1 MKGTMRLAIKKSN
14 MGIVIVGLLLG
25 IFIAAIDNTIVAT
38 AMGTIVG
45 DLGGLDKFVWVT
57 SAYMVAEMA
66 GMPIFGKL
74 SDMFGRKRFFV
85 FGILTFLLGSVLCG
99 TASSIVELSI
109 YRAIQGIGGGALV
122 PIAFSILF
130 DIIPMEKRGKMSGIF
145 GAVFGLSSIFGP
157 LLGAYITDYISWHW
171 VFYINLPLGILA
183 FVLVA
188 FFYKESLQHAK
199 QKIDWWGALTLVSSI
214 VALMFAIELGGNK
227 YAWDSSIILGLFAAF
242 FVLLITFLFVETK
255 AKEPIISFNMFRNRL
270 FAGST
275 LVGLF
280 SGAAFVVAV
289 VFIPLYI
296 QGVFGGT
303 ATNSG
308 LILLPMMV
316 SSVITAM
323 IGGMLMNKFSY
334 RNIMLSSLS
343 LLIVGIILLT
353 TLTPTTSR
361 FLVTIYMIITGLGIG
376 ASFSV
381 LSNAVIHHFD
391 TVQRGSAN
399 ATFAFVRSLGMT
411 IGITIY
417 GIIQRNIFT
426 SQMSD
431 AFAGKGST
439 SESVGDPREL
449 LSQAGRAKIP
459 ASVLE
464 KITAALSTSIA
475 HTFVWAIIPAGLAFM
490 FVLYMSNER
499 LILQSH
505 DIEPVNTELKNTAI
519 I

>member
-1 MKGTMRLAIKKSN
+1 

-25 IFIAAIDNTIVAT
+25 IFIAAIDNSIVAT

-85 FGILTFLLGSVLCG
+85 FGVLMFLAGSLLCG
-99 TASSIVELSI
+99 TAHSIVELSI
-109 YRAIQGIGGGALV
+109 YRAIQGIGGGALI
-122 PIAFSILF
+122 PIAFTILY
-130 DIIPMEKRGKMSGIF
+130 DIIAPEQRGKMSGIF

-157 LLGAYITDYISWHW
+157 LLGAYITDYVSWRW

-188 FFYKESLQHAK
+188 FFYKESLQHVK
-199 QKIDWWGALTLVSSI
+199 QRIDWWGAATLIGAI
-214 VALMFAIELGGNK
+214 VALMFALELGGNK
-227 YAWDSSIILGLFAAF
+227 FAWSSNVILGLFAAF
-242 FVLLITFLFVETK
+242 TFLFIAFLFAETK
-255 AKEPIISFNMFRNRL
+255 AKEPIISFNMFKNRL

-308 LILLPMMV
+308 LLLLPMMV
-316 SSVITAM
+316 SSVVTAT
-323 IGGMLMNKFSY
+323 IGAILMNKLSY
-334 RNIMLSSLS
+334 RNIMLAASI
-343 LLIVGIILLT
+343 LLILGVALLT
-353 TLTPTTSR
+353 TLSLTTPR
-361 FLVTIYMIITGLGIG
+361 FIVTIYMIITGLGIG

-381 LSNAVIHHFD
+381 LGNAVIHHFENA
-391 TVQRGSAN
+391 QRGAAN
-399 ATFAFVRSLGMT
+399 ATFAFIRSLGMT
-411 IGITIY
+411 IGITIF

-426 SQMSD
+426 RLDGSMS
-431 AFAGKGST
+431 
-439 SESVGDPREL
+439 DPREL

-459 ASVLE
+459 APMLD

-475 HTFVWAIIPAGLAFM
+475 HTFVWAIVPAGLAFA
-490 FVLYMSNER
+490 FVLYMSKER
-499 LILQSH
+499 LIIPNKELQTNAAEGH
-505 DIEPVNTELKNTAI
+505 KHTALT
-519 I
+519 